1 MLTRRKL
8 GASLAAV
15 GLLATPLTAR
25 ADNAKPAKIRIG
37 VAMAGL
43 GGRPYSLGSALSVV
57 HAQGLLEKEFAADG
71 TAIEWNF
78 YAGQGPAVNEA
89 LANGALDFAWQ
100 GDLPE
105 VVARSRG
112 LQTTQLIVAGN
123 RSPVYVVVA
132 HDSKI
137 SSLADLKGK
146 TVANF
151 QGTNLELSVNRI
163 LASAGLGE
171 HDLQIVN
178 LDQNTAGQAVAE
190 HQIDAAF
197 VQLGI
202 PARAQKYLKVIYHS
216 DTAHPELTPQA
227 SFIVT
232 NTFASAAPGVVD
244 RVVRVAV
251 GAAHWS
257 SLPENQDALY
267 GIYAKTGYP
276 LPFIKQVF
284 KPIDPLVATSP
295 LWDAFQRA
303 QLARSA
309 ADADAYGLVRTPVKV
324 DGWINAGPLNRAL
337 AVLELENHWPQ
348 FAADGLTKA
357 G

>member
-8 GASLAAV
+8 GASLAAA
-15 GLLATPLTAR
+15 GLLAKPLIAR
-25 ADNAKPAKIRIG
+25 ANTAAPAKIRIG
-37 VAMAGL
+37 VALTGL
-43 GGRPYSLGSALSVV
+43 GGRPYSLGSAISVV
-57 HAQGLLEKEFAADG
+57 HVQGLLEKEFAADG

-78 YAGQGPAVNEA
+78 YAGAGPAVNEA

-105 VVARSRG
+105 IVARSRG
-112 LQTTQLIVAGN
+112 LQTTQLFVAGN
-123 RSPVYVVVA
+123 RSPVFVVVA
-132 HDSKI
+132 KDSKI
-137 SSLADLKGK
+137 ANLIDLKGK

-163 LASAGLGE
+163 LASVGLGE

-202 PARAQKYLKVIYHS
+202 PARAQKYLKVIYA
-216 DTAHPELTPQA
+216 TGTTHPELTPQA
-227 SFIVT
+227 SFIVA
-232 NTFASAAPGVVD
+232 NTFASTAPDAVD

-257 SLPENQDALY
+257 SLPGNQDALY
-267 GIYAKTGYP
+267 QIYAKTGYP
-276 LPFIKQVF
+276 LPFIEQVF

-303 QLARSA
+303 QLTRSA
-309 ADADAYGLVRTPVKV
+309 SDAYKYGLIRTPVQV
-324 DGWINAGPLNRAL
+324 EGWIDTGPLSRAL
-337 AVLELENHWPQ
+337 TALKLENYWPQ
-348 FAADGLTKA
+348 FAADGTTKA
-357 G
+357 D